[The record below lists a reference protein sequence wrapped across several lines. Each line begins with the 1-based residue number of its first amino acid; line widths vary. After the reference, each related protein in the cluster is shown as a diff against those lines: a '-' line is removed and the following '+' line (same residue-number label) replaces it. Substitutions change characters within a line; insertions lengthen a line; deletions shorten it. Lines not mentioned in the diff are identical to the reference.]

1 MMCDQAM
8 RNNVVSNRAQQ
19 QIDAVGSH
27 RPRCRGV
34 LSHPRGR
41 EWYQGQPKQQVCVGP
56 KDATADSLSRLK
68 HVVMVVPINRQED
81 EAERVNGDQ
90 RQCLKKVTEILSL
103 GHM

>member
-8 RNNVVSNRAQQ
+8 RKNVVSNRAQQ
-19 QIDAVGSH
+19 QIDAVRSH
-27 RPRCRGV
+27 WPRRRGV

-56 KDATADSLSRLK
+56 QDATADFLSCLE
-68 HVVMVVPINRQED
+68 HMVMIVPINRQED

-90 RQCLKKVTEILSL
+90 RQHLKKVTEVL
-103 GHM
+103 